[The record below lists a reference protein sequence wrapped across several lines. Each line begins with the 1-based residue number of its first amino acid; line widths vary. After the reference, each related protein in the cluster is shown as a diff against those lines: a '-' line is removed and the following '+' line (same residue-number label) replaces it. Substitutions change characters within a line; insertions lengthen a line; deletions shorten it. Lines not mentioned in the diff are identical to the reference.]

1 MQSQSSVEQSQ
12 ILQTAS
18 VFIKDNGWNKLDP
31 HELIDQFRHNETG
44 EDNAD
49 AHLPNNDSFATT
61 LAHAGATGGAEPKVA
76 KSSDKEW

>member
-1 MQSQSSVEQSQ
+1 MSLLIIARVAC
-12 ILQTAS
+12 ILIT
-18 VFIKDNGWNKLDP
+18 KDGWNKLAP

-61 LAHAGATGGAEPKVA
+61 LACAGATGGAEPKVA
-76 KSSDKEW
+76 KSSDKDW